1 MAQRVVVTGTR
12 GIPDVSGGVET
23 HVENLFPLMVSANT
37 EIYICCRSCYIPPDK
52 RVTEYRGCHLVYIDT
67 PKRKSLEAIVHS
79 YRSILYAKKIHADV
93 LHVHA
98 IGPAL
103 LIPVAR
109 LLGLRVVFT
118 HHGPDY
124 ERKKWGRLARFM
136 LRMGE
141 WAGCRFSNDVIVISE
156 VIKNLVAS
164 KYKRNDAVLIHNG
177 VHLPEPP
184 VHTDYLS
191 SHGIESGKYIL
202 SVARFVEEKGLHDLI
217 NAYSNLGICGWKLVI
232 AGDADH
238 ETEYSRALKD
248 QAEKVPGVV
257 LTGYIKGN
265 ALSEVFAS
273 AALFVLPSYHEGL
286 PIALLEAMS
295 YQRDVL
301 VSDIPPH
308 LEMALPHEC
317 YFKMGSVSD
326 LQSRLAN
333 RISNGTV
340 NRDFS
345 SLLNANYNWEIIANQ
360 TLKVYRKQKS

>member
-1 MAQRVVVTGTR
+1 MAQRIVVTGTR

-23 HVENLFPLMVSANT
+23 HVELLFPLMVSDNT
-37 EIYICCRSCYIPPDK
+37 EVFVCCRSCYIPPAK
-52 RVTEYRGCHLVYIDT
+52 RIPEYRGCHLVYIDT
-67 PKRKSLEAIVHS
+67 PKRKSLEAIVHT
-79 YRSILYAKKIHADV
+79 YKSILYAKKVHADV

-103 LIPVAR
+103 LIPFAR
-109 LLGLRVVFT
+109 LLGLHVVFT

-124 ERKKWGRLARFM
+124 ERKKWGKLARFM

-156 VIKNLVAS
+156 VIKSLVET

-177 VHLPEPP
+177 VQLPESPK
-184 VHTDYLS
+184 HTDYLS
-191 SHGIESGKYIL
+191 SLGIESGKYIL

-217 NAYSNLGICGWKLVI
+217 HAYSKLGPSAWKLVI

-238 ETEYSRALKD
+238 ETDYSRLLKEK
-248 QAEKVPGVV
+248 ARKVPGVV

-265 ALSEVFAS
+265 TLSEIYSS

-295 YQRDVL
+295 FQLDVL

-308 LEMALPHEC
+308 IEISLPEDC
-317 YFKMGSVSD
+317 YFEMGSISD
-326 LQSRLAN
+326 LQTRLAN
-333 RISNGTV
+333 RLRDGIV
-340 NRDFS
+340 VRDFR
-345 SLLNANYNWEIIANQ
+345 SLLNLKYNWTKIADQ
-360 TLKVYRKQKS
+360 TLKVYRK